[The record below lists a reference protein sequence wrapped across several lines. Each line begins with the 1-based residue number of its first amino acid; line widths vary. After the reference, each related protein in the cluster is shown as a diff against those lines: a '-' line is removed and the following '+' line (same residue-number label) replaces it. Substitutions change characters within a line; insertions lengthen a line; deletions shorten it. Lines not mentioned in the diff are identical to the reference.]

1 MDQWPLICREPHQTE
16 LSCMRRATL
25 LSLLAASVAVSGFG
39 EEYRVYTE
47 HPRLLLRPQRLRL
60 LKRERERESMRWRQF
75 ESLIKGNAAM
85 PEPGFGLALYST
97 VSRDSGA
104 AKRAIEWALGPDAD
118 LRQMA
123 LVFDWCQDQMTPA
136 QMTALRTR
144 LQKTVAAAP
153 SANSIPVFRDRA
165 LAAIA
170 IADEDN
176 HPEEAVLRSIVE
188 EWFQARFAPALLDG
202 REVVTPPDAYPL
214 LELLHVMRDNL
225 TIDLRESAPAYFKE
239 FPEYL
244 VLANY
249 PAPYQAPE
257 NEYRV
262 PVYTSAGQPDLNQAA
277 LTRAAGL
284 SMVGFDNNATETQF
298 LQGWLIQDRFL
309 MRGVFGAPYEFLWA
323 NPYQPGLSYFHL
335 PLGFH
340 DPHSGALFIRSSWE
354 DDAVW
359 FGLFKGEAQ
368 LFENGKI
375 TVLNAKGS
383 LSVRPIHVGATS
395 VLAGRNQ
402 LKFTSEDQL
411 IFVVGLKPHHR
422 YLIEVDDEEMREDE
436 TDSAGTLEL
445 HFPPERSAGVRIQE
459 FSSSL

>member
-1 MDQWPLICREPHQTE
+1 MDEWPRIAASRQPK
-16 LSCMRRATL
+16 SSRMRAVIL
-25 LSLLAASVAVSGFG
+25 LSLLASYVACSCAA

-75 ESLIKGNAAM
+75 ESLVKGDARL
-85 PEPGFGLALYST
+85 PEPGFALALYSI
-97 VSRDSGA
+97 VSSDAAA

-123 LVFDWCQDQMTPA
+123 LLYDWCQDQMTPA
-136 QMTALRTR
+136 QMTALRAKI
-144 LQKTVAAAP
+144 QKGIATATTT
-153 SANSIPVFRDRA
+153 NSIPVIRNRA

-170 IADEDN
+170 IADESS
-176 HPEEAVLRSIVE
+176 HPEEAVLRSIVDK
-188 EWFQARFAPALLDG
+188 WFQGQFAPALLDG

-214 LELLHVMRDNL
+214 LELLHAIRDNL
-225 TIDLRESAPAYFKE
+225 TIDLRESAPAYFKA

-354 DDAVW
+354 DDAIW

-368 LFENGKI
+368 LFEDGKI

-383 LSVRPIHVGATS
+383 LAARPIHVGATS
-395 VLAGRNQ
+395 VLAGRDG
-402 LKFTSEDQL
+402 LKFTAEDQL
-411 IFVVGLKPHHR
+411 IFVVGLKPHHP
-422 YLIEVDDEEMREDE
+422 YLVEVDDEEMREDV

-459 FSSSL
+459 FSGS